1 MTIRQQLRSG
11 AFFKG
16 LQAMVLL
23 GSRSRT
29 AVHAVAPV
37 PPARHTSMKGRPF
50 LYLQVLG
57 VAPQFQGSGFDAK
70 LLDALVERSEQ
81 TGAALYTETTLERAA
96 NLYERHGFK
105 AINRTA
111 LPVLDLPLW
120 EFVREPSAR

>member
-1 MTIRQQLRSG
+1 MFVLRKQLAQAMSASSNKAGQHVAFVAGVQRSG
-11 AFFKG
+11 TN
-16 LQAMVLL
+16 MMMDVL
-23 GSRSRT
+23 
-29 AVHAVAPV
+29 
-37 PPARHTSMKGRPF
+37 
-50 LYLQVLG
+50 
-57 VAPQFQGSGFDAK
+57 
-70 LLDALVERSEQ
+70 ERSEQ